1 MTNMVSTLVADED
14 ELPASLA
21 LVRDKHDDSTRTK
34 ILKEVLRDSVELYH
48 KAKEGL
54 PKMAAPQAGAQVG
67 KNKKE
72 DGDDLRRGALSAHH
86 MLKIATQHLGT
97 VQCSDGVDD
106 LCVDLADARDASAV
120 LKDTGKRVN
129 HLCNQLRAIQQPT
142 PRTPS
147 SRAASQGG
155 ARVGA
160 RPPGESVGVAQSRV
174 ERLAHQY
181 IVEHVKFPKLEEL
194 SDNVEGSSDYE
205 GLRKYFSTRFF
216 HHPNLQFLDDH
227 KLQDKEAF
235 KKCIW
240 KSAPSLPQID
250 VEPALRR
257 RASKLQTT
265 GLHQKVM
272 VRTGSIRGTSKA
284 QAPPVSRPRARTDF
298 Q

>member
-1 MTNMVSTLVADED
+1 MGDDD

-21 LVRDKHDDSTRTK
+21 LVRDKHDDSKRTL

-48 KAKEGL
+48 KAKEGM
-54 PKMAAPQAGAQVG
+54 PKMGAPQAGAQIIR
-67 KNKKE
+67 NKKKK
-72 DGDDLRRGALSAHH
+72 DDELRQGPLGTHQL
-86 MLKIATQHLGT
+86 LKMATSHLGT
-97 VQCSDGVDD
+97 VQTTDGGDD
-106 LCVDLADARDASAV
+106 LCVDTEDAHTQNHCAL
-120 LKDTGKRVN
+120 LKENGKRVN
-129 HLCNQLRAIQQPT
+129 QLCMQLKSMQLPT

-194 SDNVEGSSDYE
+194 SSKIDGSHDYG
-205 GLRKYFSTRFF
+205 GLRESFPTRFF
-216 HHPNLQFLDDH
+216 HHPNLQYLDDH
-227 KLQDKEAF
+227 KLQDKAAF

-240 KSAPSLPQID
+240 KSAPQLPQVD

-265 GLHQKVM
+265 GVGPKGHALIRSGSQKA
-272 VRTGSIRGTSKA
+272 TKA
-284 QAPPVSRPRARTDF
+284 QSLGRRRCFTDTG
-298 Q
+298 